1 MGKNLR
7 LKEIESEKDSLR
19 SIRKV
24 IKRMTGI

>member
-7 LKEIESEKDSLR
+7 LKGIESEKDSLR

>member
-1 MGKNLR
+1 MCKNLR
-7 LKEIESEKDSLR
+7 LKGIESEKDSLR